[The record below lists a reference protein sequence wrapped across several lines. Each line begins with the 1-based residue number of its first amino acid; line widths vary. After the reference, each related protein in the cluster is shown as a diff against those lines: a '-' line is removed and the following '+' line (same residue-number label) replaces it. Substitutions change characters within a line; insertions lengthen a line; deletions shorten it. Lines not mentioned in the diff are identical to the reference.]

1 VYSGWSMWIHFVCG
15 TTCGVRVNSVQGM
28 LTKVWRSV
36 VSLWTRGRSVE
47 RFGYAVAA
55 VLFVSGSV
63 HVVVFLADGGSWEGP
78 VSWRKAV
85 TFGLSFG
92 MTLACLVW
100 VSSYVAMGPVV
111 RRVLLGVFAG
121 ASVAEVAGITVQAW
135 RNVPSHFNYE
145 DGFSTVVTGM
155 LAGGGAVIVASVLT
169 LTILSLR
176 AAPDTAPSM
185 RLAVRAGL
193 VILMGAMVTGAVMIA
208 VGVTLVN
215 GGDQQG
221 AYETAGWLKPTHAVT
236 MHAVGVLPALAF
248 VLACTNLDERRRAR
262 IVGCGVW
269 AYGLAALVTV
279 VVNVAAGR

>member
-1 VYSGWSMWIHFVCG
+1 
-15 TTCGVRVNSVQGM
+15 M
-28 LTKVWRSV
+28 LTQLSHRAAA
-36 VSLWTRGRSVE
+36 LWTRGRPME

-55 VLFVSGSV
+55 VLFASGLF
-63 HVVVFLADGGSWEGP
+63 HVVVYLVDGGPWEGP

-100 VSSYVAMGPVV
+100 VSSYVAMRPAV
-111 RRVLLGVFAG
+111 RRVLLGVFTA
-121 ASVAEVAGITVQAW
+121 ASVAEVTGITVQAW

-145 DGFSTVVTGM
+145 DGFSSAITGM
-155 LAGGGAVIVASVLT
+155 LAGGGVVIVASVLA

-208 VGVTLVN
+208 VGVTLAN
-215 GGDQQG
+215 GGEQQA
-221 AYETAGWLKPTHAVT
+221 AYETAGWLKPAHAVT
-236 MHAVGVLPALAF
+236 MHAVGVLPVLAF
-248 VLACTNLDERRRAR
+248 VLSCTRLDERRRTR
-262 IVGCGVW
+262 IVACGVA
-269 AYGLAALVTV
+269 AYALAALVTV
-279 VVNVAAGR
+279 VVNLAAGR

>member
-1 VYSGWSMWIHFVCG
+1 
-15 TTCGVRVNSVQGM
+15 M
-28 LTKVWRSV
+28 LTKLSRSV
-36 VSLWTRGRSVE
+36 LALWTRGRRIE
-47 RFGYAVAA
+47 RIGYAVAG
-55 VLFVSGSV
+55 VLFASGLF
-63 HVVVFLADGGSWEGP
+63 HVVVFLVDGGPWEGP

-100 VSSYVAMGPVV
+100 VSSYVAMRPVV
-111 RRVLLGVFAG
+111 RRVLLGVFTA
-121 ASVAEVAGITVQAW
+121 ASVAEVTGITVQAW

-176 AAPDTAPSM
+176 PAPDTAPSM

-208 VGVTLVN
+208 VGVTLAN
-215 GGDQQG
+215 GGEQQ
-221 AYETAGWLKPTHAVT
+221 AASETAGWLKPTHAVT

-248 VLACTNLDERRRAR
+248 VLACTGLDERRRTR
-262 IVGCGVW
+262 IVAYGVW
-269 AYGLAALVTV
+269 AYALAALVTV